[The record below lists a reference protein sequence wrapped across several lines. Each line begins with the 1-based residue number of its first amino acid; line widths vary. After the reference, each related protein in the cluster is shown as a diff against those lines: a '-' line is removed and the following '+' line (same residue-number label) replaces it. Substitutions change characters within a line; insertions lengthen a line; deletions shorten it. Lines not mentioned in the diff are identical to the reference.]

1 MGFSLH
7 SAPKNTDFTENRS
20 AFPQRDCDLFFACL
34 TVYFVHRHKEAVRL
48 TVYLDLVFAL
58 NLAVNYLLLRTA
70 ARLGAAAIRNRRLL
84 LGALIGAVYAVLVW
98 LPPLHW
104 LTAVPCKLLCAG
116 MMLITAF
123 GVKRSTLRL
132 AAVFGGITL
141 VLCGAVYGVALLQNG
156 AVRYREDALFY
167 PVSFFTLLLTA
178 AAVSLASR
186 LLLPRLTHAPDSL
199 VPVTVQRCG
208 RAVQLTALRDSGNTL
223 CDPISGASV
232 LTVYWQAA
240 KRLFPADLS
249 LAAEDFTDPAA
260 LALRLQGASP
270 RLIPYRA
277 VGVSSGLLL
286 ALPCEITIGKETK
299 LGLVAFSPTPVSDGG
314 AYDALTGGVIHA

>member
-1 MGFSLH
+1 MEFPNYSD
-7 SAPKNTDFTENRS
+7 PKNTDFTETGLYSHKGLR
-20 AFPQRDCDLFFACL
+20 PVFFMLALILCPRAL
-34 TVYFVHRHKEAVRL
+34 EEAMHI

-58 NLAVNYLLLRTA
+58 NFAVNYLLLRAT

-84 LGALIGAVYAVLVW
+84 LGSLAGAVYAVLVW
-98 LPPLHW
+98 LPHFGW
-104 LTAVPCKLLCAG
+104 LKLIPCKLLCAS
-116 MMLITAF
+116 MMLVIAF
-123 GVKRSTLRL
+123 GLRHSTLLL

-156 AVRYREDALFY
+156 TVRYRENALFY

-178 AAVSLASR
+178 AAVSLATR

-199 VPVTVQRCG
+199 VPVIVQRTG
-208 RAVQLTALRDSGNTL
+208 RTVQLTALRDSGNTL
-223 CDPISGASV
+223 CDPISGAQV

-240 KRLFPADLS
+240 RRLFPADLS
-249 LAAEDFTDPAA
+249 LTAEDFAAPAA
-260 LALRLQGASP
+260 LALRLQSEAP

-277 VGVSSGLLL
+277 VGVRTGLLL

-299 LGLVAFSPTPVSDGG
+299 LDLVAFSPTPVSDGG